1 MKCSHGSEQGV
12 VEMKMNLKI
21 LIADDE
27 PDFTAGLQATLAAKA
42 YRVVIA
48 TSRPQ
53 AQEMTRAERPDMV
66 VLGTMMPRGDAFLLH
81 QWLKRTPQFKD
92 LPLIV
97 IDAPLEKRLVTGWRM
112 AEGLQLEADDY
123 LVKPIEPASL
133 MPRIEKLLERPAR
146 MIRVLVVDDHTIIRD
161 GIRALLAVQKDM
173 QVVGEAVNGKDALE
187 KTVQLWPDVV
197 LMDIVMPVM
206 NGLEATKQI
215 CRECE
220 QAKVVMLTQYD
231 DEENVLASS
240 QVGAFGFI
248 PKRSASSQLLAAI
261 RSVSQGERLM
271 PPAAH

>member
-1 MKCSHGSEQGV
+1 MET
-12 VEMKMNLKI
+12 NLKI

-27 PDFTAGLQATLAAKA
+27 PDFTTGLQATLAAKA

-53 AQEMTRAERPDMV
+53 AQEMTQAERPDMV
-66 VLGTMMPRGDAFLLH
+66 VLGTMTPRGDAFLLH
-81 QWLKRTPQFKD
+81 QWLKRTPQFRD

-97 IDAPLEKRLVTGWRM
+97 IDAPLEKRLVKGWRM

-123 LVKPIEPASL
+123 LVKPIEPTSV
-133 MPRIEKLLERPAR
+133 MPRLEKLLEKPAG

-187 KTVQLWPDVV
+187 KTAQLWPDVV

-215 CRECE
+215 CKECE

-240 QVGAFGFI
+240 QVGAFGFV

-261 RSVSQGERLM
+261 RSVSQGERVM

>member
-1 MKCSHGSEQGV
+1 METSP
-12 VEMKMNLKI
+12 KI

-27 PDFTAGLQATLAAKA
+27 PDFIAALQATLAAKA

-48 TSRPQ
+48 NSRAQ
-53 AQEMTRAERPDMV
+53 AQKMAWAERPDMI

-81 QWLKRTPQFKD
+81 QWLKRTTEFKG

-97 IDAPLEKRLVTGWRM
+97 LDAPPEKRLLQGWMVT
-112 AEGLQLEADDY
+112 EGLQLEADDY
-123 LVKPIEPASL
+123 LAKPIEPASL
-133 MPRIEKLLERPAR
+133 MPRIEKLLLKPAR
-146 MIRVLVVDDHTIIRD
+146 MIRVLVVDDHAIIRD
-161 GIRALLAVQKDM
+161 GIRALLALQRDM

-220 QAKVVMLTQYD
+220 QAKVLMLTQYD

-240 QVGAFGFI
+240 RVGAFGFV
-248 PKRSASSQLLAAI
+248 PKRSASAQLLAAI
-261 RSVSQGERLM
+261 RSVSEGQRLM
-271 PPAAH
+271 PPVAH